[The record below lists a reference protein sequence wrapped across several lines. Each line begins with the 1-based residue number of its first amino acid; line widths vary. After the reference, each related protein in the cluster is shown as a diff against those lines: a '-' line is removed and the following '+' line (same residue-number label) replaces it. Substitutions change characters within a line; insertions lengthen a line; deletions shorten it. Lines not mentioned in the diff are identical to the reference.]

1 MINHYP
7 RTNLLLGICVSFL
20 FLLPS
25 RSFAQTKVETLPKSE
40 WLPQISQNADSVMP
54 FDPLFDNDTVE
65 PSAYVGGSDDYSER
79 VDSLMTVIYNAILRI
94 YNDDTVFISKFVLAQ
109 RIWMKYRDAE
119 LEAIMP
125 AAPKGN

>member
-1 MINHYP
+1 
-7 RTNLLLGICVSFL
+7 
-20 FLLPS
+20 
-25 RSFAQTKVETLPKSE
+25 
-40 WLPQISQNADSVMP
+40 MP

-125 AAPKGN
+125 AAPKGEYGEYEKQCRWQYRAALTKRRIEELLVWFNGQTHGSVCPETYMPPEFMHH